1 VEVEQEKENPLV
13 QPQLVEL
20 EVLVAVELEDHQVYL
35 EQLQLQYVELQI
47 LVAVVVEQLIQLV
60 VLVTT
65 LEDLEKV
72 EVVQVVQVSLSQE
85 QIIMT
90 YF

>member
-1 VEVEQEKENPLV
+1 MEQEKEKTLV

-35 EQLQLQYVELQI
+35 EQLLLQDVELQI
-47 LVAVVVEQLIQLV
+47 LVAVAVEQLIQLV
-60 VLVTT
+60 VLVII

-72 EVVQVVQVSLSQE
+72 EVVQVVQEL
-85 QIIMT
+85 
-90 YF
+90 

>member
-1 VEVEQEKENPLV
+1 MVEQEKEKTLV
-13 QPQLVEL
+13 QLQLVEL
-20 EVLVAVELEDHQVYL
+20 EELVAVEMGDHQVYL
-35 EQLQLQYVELQI
+35 EQLLLPDVELQI

-72 EVVQVVQVSLSQE
+72 EVVQVVQEL
-85 QIIMT
+85 
-90 YF
+90 